1 MTSRK
6 SEIVQLKSVLR
17 PPPSLAVR
25 VSNTDVRYNIEIFE

>member
-17 PPPSLAVR
+17 PPPSVGVR
-25 VSNTDVRYNIEIFE
+25 VSNTYVRFNIKIFE